1 MKQLGGW
8 GENKPNKKKFPKQT
22 FTLGFFF
29 FLWIGETSQNIT
41 KHQISPFFFNK

>member
-29 FLWIGETSQNIT
+29 FVDWRNVTNYHKTPNFPL
-41 KHQISPFFFNK
+41 FF